1 MALVFPEHCCHA
13 SKKNIQGLLDMCFD
27 FESPLQQFSVHALCM
42 DAVHIDCYS
51 VVIWLHRT
59 GVRIL

>member
-1 MALVFPEHCCHA
+1 MQA
-13 SKKNIQGLLDMCFD
+13 KKNIQGLLDMCFD